1 MTKRYVVL
9 RDRESSSMASTGDE
23 LLCFGFGTVKPY
35 KLYLGTFEILGE
47 RSQFYDHE
55 TDEYVL
61 PDDINGKAV
70 RGSKDDVVIGYEVE
84 NASYRPEQEFE
95 FDHPSECERW
105 LTEARWMDDRLL
117 SELRAALFKI
127 GKPKSGVDRPGSTTF
142 KF

>member
-1 MTKRYVVL
+1 MAKRYVVL
-9 RDRESSSMASTGDE
+9 RNRESSSMVSTWDE
-23 LLCFGFGTVKPY
+23 LLCVGFGAVKHY

-47 RSQFYDHE
+47 RSEFYDDE
-55 TDEYVL
+55 ADEYVL

-70 RGSKDDVVIGYEVE
+70 RGFKDDVVIGYEVE
-84 NASYRPEQEFE
+84 SASYRPEQEFE
-95 FDHPSECERW
+95 FDHPSECESW

-127 GKPKSGVDRPGSTTF
+127 GIPQSGVDRPGSTTS